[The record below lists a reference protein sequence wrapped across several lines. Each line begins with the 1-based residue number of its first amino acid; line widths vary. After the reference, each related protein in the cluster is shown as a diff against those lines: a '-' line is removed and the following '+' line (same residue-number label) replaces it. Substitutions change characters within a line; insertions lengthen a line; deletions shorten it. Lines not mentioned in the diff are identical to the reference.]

1 MRWLSIGLIL
11 IALSSC
17 EKKDAKEE
25 VKGRFNAFT
34 ENFNQQDSAKLA
46 NLWSDDGVYQIGDK
60 TITGKTAIEGYFKN
74 LFQTLGKAQLESKID
89 RVDVEDG
96 KATLDGQSTVKKAS
110 GEMSKSHID
119 ADLVNVGGKW
129 LIQSLEETLIP
140 FAPTHYEQLKE
151 LSWLIGSWQD
161 NDKTANASSTYQ
173 WDYNKNF
180 ILEQFTYS
188 TPDSEPLK
196 VLQIIGWDPSVK
208 RIRSWIF
215 DSDGGFG
222 RAFWVKDGTTW
233 NASAA
238 HILPDGR
245 KSSSIHVYHQQGDN
259 AYTYSSE
266 SREVDGVIL
275 PNSGPYKVVRK
286 GK

>member
-1 MRWLSIGLIL
+1 MKWLSIGLLL

-17 EKKDAKEE
+17 EKKDSKDE
-25 VKGRFNAFT
+25 VKGRLKAFT
-34 ENFNQQDSAKLA
+34 ENFNQQDPAKLA
-46 NLWSDDGVYQIGDK
+46 SLWSDDGIYQIGDK
-60 TITGKTAIEGYFKN
+60 TITGKAQIETYFKE
-74 LFQTLGKAQLESKID
+74 LFQTLGKASLESKFEEI
-89 RVDVEDG
+89 ELKDG
-96 KATLDGQSTVKKAS
+96 KASIDAQARVTKAN
-110 GEMSKSHID
+110 GEINKSYIE
-119 ADLVNVGGKW
+119 ADLVNVDGKW
-129 LIQSLEETLIP
+129 LIQSLEQTVIQP
-140 FAPTHYEQLKE
+140 APTHFEHLKE
-151 LSWLIGSWQD
+151 LSWLIGNWED
-161 NDKTANASSTYQ
+161 DDKTAKASSTYQ

-180 ILEQFTYS
+180 IIEKFSYS
-188 TPDSEPLK
+188 TPESEPLH
-196 VLQIIGWDPSVK
+196 VLQIIGWDPSNK

-222 RAFWVKDGTTW
+222 RAFWVKEGNTW

-245 KSSSIHVYHQQGDN
+245 KSSSIHVYHQLDDN

-286 GK
+286 AK